1 MEIREGTMSDGKA
14 ASADER
20 LREEF
25 NQWAEQGKGEEMEAH
40 HISITQQTLALMNLK
55 PGDRVLDLGC
65 GAGWASRLMAKA
77 VANGDK
83 PGQVVGLDISDE
95 MIRRARAGSTEYDN
109 VMFVFGSA
117 QQIPWEE
124 NFFDKVLSVESFYYY
139 GDQERALAE
148 LFRVMAPK
156 GELHILINL
165 YRDNHYSLRWVEE
178 LKVPV
183 QVRSEQ
189 EYIEMLRSHTFEDV
203 QAVRVPDLT
212 PTPEEYSGRWF
223 KNAEEL
229 RDFKRI
235 GALLLIARKPDIEVP
250 PPAYQVY

>member
-1 MEIREGTMSDGKA
+1 MSDGKTTA
-14 ASADER
+14 EQRVRD
-20 LREEF
+20 EF

-40 HISITQQTLALMNLK
+40 HISITEQTLALMDLK

-65 GAGWASRLMAKA
+65 GTGWTSRMMAKA
-77 VANGDK
+77 VADGHK
-83 PGQVVGLDISDE
+83 PGQVIGLDVADE
-95 MIRRARAGSTEYDN
+95 MIRRARAASTDHEN
-109 VMFVFGSA
+109 VMFVVGSA
-117 QQIPWEE
+117 QQVPWEE

-139 GDQERALAE
+139 ADQERALSE

-156 GELHILINL
+156 GELYILINL

-178 LKVPV
+178 LQVPV
-183 QVRSEQ
+183 QVHSEH
-189 EYIEMLRSHTFEDV
+189 EYLEMLKSHTFEDV
-203 QAVRVPDLT
+203 RAVHVPDLT
-212 PTPEEYSGRWF
+212 PTPDEYSGRWF

-229 RDFKRI
+229 KDFKRI